1 MDLSPS
7 QYETVSQLRAAMRT
21 DAITE
26 YHGIIV
32 GVKIDGQD
40 IGDDTPRAVSG
51 SITYSVGLF
60 ASGASAPDQSQLND
74 LVPDS
79 RIGDNLRV
87 IGPKRM
93 SPCDLIVVR
102 AGGQSRIYFFPR
114 IPERS
119 DPYSCAGNPVL
130 EGV

>member
-1 MDLSPS
+1 
-7 QYETVSQLRAAMRT
+7 MRT

-32 GVKIDGQD
+32 GVKVGGAD
-40 IGDDTPRAVSG
+40 IGDERPRGVSG

-60 ASGASAPDQSQLND
+60 ASGAGVPDQSQLND

-79 RIGDNLRV
+79 RVGDNLRV
-87 IGPKRM
+87 IGPPRM
-93 SPCDLIVVR
+93 SPCDLLVVR
-102 AGGQSRIYFFPR
+102 AGGQPRIYFFPR
-114 IPERS
+114 IPEQS
-119 DPYSCAGNPVL
+119 DPYSCAGDPVL